1 MDNPTTQTT
10 GNAKFDGAM
19 LLLIA
24 AAGWYSK
31 VSMSNVA
38 ASITIFGG
46 TLYIINQAYILSKNI
61 KEKRAAKKVK

>member
-24 AAGWYSK
+24 ATGWYSK
-31 VSMSNVA
+31 ITMSNVA
-38 ASITIFGG
+38 ATLTIIGG

-61 KEKRAAKKVK
+61 KEKKATKK

>member
-1 MDNPTTQTT
+1 METSTPQST

-24 AAGWYSK
+24 ATGWYSK
-31 VSMSNVA
+31 ITMSNVA
-38 ASITIFGG
+38 ATLTIIGG

-61 KEKRAAKKVK
+61 KEKKATKKVK

>member
-24 AAGWYSK
+24 ATGWYSK
-31 VSMSNVA
+31 ITMSNVA
-38 ASITIFGG
+38 ATLTIIGG

-61 KEKRAAKKVK
+61 KEKKAAKKVK

>member
-24 AAGWYSK
+24 ATGWYSK
-31 VSMSNVA
+31 VSMSNIA

-61 KEKRAAKKVK
+61 KEKRATKKVK

>member
-24 AAGWYSK
+24 ATGWYSK
-31 VSMSNVA
+31 ITMSNVA
-38 ASITIFGG
+38 ATLTIIGG

-61 KEKRAAKKVK
+61 KEKKAAKK

>member
-24 AAGWYSK
+24 ATGWYSK
-31 VSMSNVA
+31 ITMSNVA
-38 ASITIFGG
+38 ATLTIIGG

>member
-24 AAGWYSK
+24 ATGWYSK
-31 VSMSNVA
+31 ITMSNVA
-38 ASITIFGG
+38 ATLTIIGG
-46 TLYIINQAYILSKNI
+46 SLYIINQAYILSKNI
-61 KEKRAAKKVK
+61 KEKKAAKKLK

>member
-10 GNAKFDGAM
+10 GNAKFDGAI

-31 VSMSNVA
+31 VSMSNIA

-61 KEKRAAKKVK
+61 KEKRAAKKLK

>member
-1 MDNPTTQTT
+1 MEHASPQGT

-31 VSMSNVA
+31 VSMSNIA

-61 KEKRAAKKVK
+61 KEKKATKKVK

>member
-24 AAGWYSK
+24 ATGWYSK
-31 VSMSNVA
+31 ITMSNVA
-38 ASITIFGG
+38 ATLTIIGG

-61 KEKRAAKKVK
+61 KEKRAAKK

>member
-1 MDNPTTQTT
+1 MDNPTPQTT

-24 AAGWYSK
+24 ATGWYSK
-31 VSMSNVA
+31 ITMSNVA
-38 ASITIFGG
+38 ATLTIIGG

-61 KEKRAAKKVK
+61 KEKKATKKVK

>member
-31 VSMSNVA
+31 VSMSNIA

>member
-61 KEKRAAKKVK
+61 KEKKASKKVK

>member
-1 MDNPTTQTT
+1 
-10 GNAKFDGAM
+10 M

>member
-1 MDNPTTQTT
+1 MDNPTSQTT

-24 AAGWYSK
+24 ATGWYSK
-31 VSMSNVA
+31 ITMSNVA
-38 ASITIFGG
+38 ATLTIIGG

>member
-24 AAGWYSK
+24 ATGWYSK
-31 VSMSNVA
+31 ITMSNVA
-38 ASITIFGG
+38 ATLTIIGG
-46 TLYIINQAYILSKNI
+46 TLYINNQDYILSKNI
-61 KEKRAAKKVK
+61 K

>member
-61 KEKRAAKKVK
+61 KEKKAAKK

>member
-1 MDNPTTQTT
+1 MEHASPQGT

>member
-24 AAGWYSK
+24 ATGWYSK
-31 VSMSNVA
+31 ITMSNVA
-38 ASITIFGG
+38 ATLTIIGG
-46 TLYIINQAYILSKNI
+46 SLYIINQAYILSKNI
-61 KEKRAAKKVK
+61 KEKKATKKVK

>member
-1 MDNPTTQTT
+1 MEHASPQGT

-31 VSMSNVA
+31 VSMSNIA

-61 KEKRAAKKVK
+61 KEKRAAKKLK

>member
-24 AAGWYSK
+24 ATGWYSK
-31 VSMSNVA
+31 ITMSNVA
-38 ASITIFGG
+38 ATLTIIGG
-46 TLYIINQAYILSKNI
+46 SLYIINQAYILSKNI
-61 KEKRAAKKVK
+61 KEKRAAKK

>member
-1 MDNPTTQTT
+1 MEHASPQGT

-31 VSMSNVA
+31 VSMSNIA

-61 KEKRAAKKVK
+61 KEKKAAKKVK

>member
-1 MDNPTTQTT
+1 MEHASPQGT

-61 KEKRAAKKVK
+61 KEKKATKKVK

>member
-24 AAGWYSK
+24 ATGWYSK
-31 VSMSNVA
+31 ITMSNVA
-38 ASITIFGG
+38 ATLTIIGG

-61 KEKRAAKKVK
+61 KEKKATKKVK

>member
-31 VSMSNVA
+31 VSMSNIA

-61 KEKRAAKKVK
+61 KEKKAAKKVK